1 MQQVQSNFTF
11 LQDVKIITLSNVINL
26 MNMMIKK
33 FCFGMHVYYFLDAM
47 GERYFKV
54 CNNLVIIFD
63 SKILFSIPLS
73 MNRKLHSCLIFSSID
88 VDQAFSTFNYQIMRL
103 LIICTCLFVPMPQ
116 LFLVENCCIW
126 KMGSFFK
133 DLSGNVLLFILDC
146 KT

>member
-26 MNMMIKK
+26 INMMIKNSVLE
-33 FCFGMHVYYFLDAM
+33 CACVLDAM

-103 LIICTCLFVPMPQ
+103 LIICTCLFVPMPHLPFYFSSKTATFGKWV
-116 LFLVENCCIW
+116 LFL
-126 KMGSFFK
+126 
-133 DLSGNVLLFILDC
+133 